1 MGAAWREQARR
12 ATASSSSAA
21 WESAATWR
29 ARAGQGETS
38 RGRKVARSRLV
49 GGRLGTALW
58 CGMAGQASPTRW
70 VLCSA
75 MVGEETRE
83 RREKRD
89 KTQKREREKGL
100 GFE

>member
-1 MGAAWREQARR
+1 
-12 ATASSSSAA
+12 
-21 WESAATWR
+21 
-29 ARAGQGETS
+29 
-38 RGRKVARSRLV
+38 
-49 GGRLGTALW
+49 
-58 CGMAGQASPTRW
+58 MAGQASPTRW